1 MEELTITEGGRGEVK
16 GCRSTGEMWGGGE
29 RGEGIAEGSEMGRG
43 RSDEW
48 DRRGVEGGG
57 ARGVGKKKE
66 GRESKSE
73 RKGGTG
79 TKSAWGEEGGE
90 RWRVG

>member
-1 MEELTITEGGRGEVK
+1 
-16 GCRSTGEMWGGGE
+16 
-29 RGEGIAEGSEMGRG
+29 MGRG

-66 GRESKSE
+66 GSGSKSE